1 MMLMFMGLM
10 LMGAGL
16 CQWATFAANILGRRC
31 CQPAPDAAHGVGDAA
46 DEDEYDEKSLHG

>member
-31 CQPAPDAAHGVGDAA
+31 CQPAPDAAHSVGDAA